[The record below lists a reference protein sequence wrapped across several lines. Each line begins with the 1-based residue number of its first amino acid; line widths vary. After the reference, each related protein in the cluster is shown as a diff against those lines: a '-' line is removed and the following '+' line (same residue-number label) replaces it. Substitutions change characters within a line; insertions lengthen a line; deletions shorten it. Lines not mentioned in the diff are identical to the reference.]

1 MDTKTLSKIDIDD
14 IFKSQK
20 RKVQQLKKTT
30 AQERIVKLSKLKE
43 AINAN
48 AEKILEALYLDFKK
62 PAQEAGIEISGITNE
77 IDYINAF
84 LESWMTPQVVPT
96 PEDFGGEASDS
107 KIILEPKGVVL
118 FLTPWNYPFLLTL
131 RPLVACI
138 AAGNAA
144 MVKPSELTPHS
155 VKLMKEILESVFPE
169 DEVSVFEGG
178 ADVAAALL
186 KLPFAHIFY
195 TGGPQVAKIVM
206 QAAAENLSSV
216 TLELGG
222 KSPSII
228 DDSADFSEVAGKL
241 AFGKYLNCGQT
252 CMTTDYVLV
261 SEKRKDEFL
270 GTMKATI
277 EAMYGP
283 EGPGINS
290 AGYGRMVNRK
300 HFNRVKTLL
309 QDALDKGATLVTGG
323 HTDED
328 ENYISPTLLADVS
341 PDNVI
346 MKEEI
351 FGPLLP
357 VMTYETLDDAI
368 DFVNQRDHPLG
379 LYVFGKDRAN
389 IEKVINHTTA
399 GGTVVNHSI
408 LHNLSPFLPFGGVG
422 QSGFGRGNGYF
433 AFLDFSN
440 QRPVME
446 IKAGMW
452 A

>member
-1 MDTKTLSKIDIDD
+1 METLTLSKLDPAVV
-14 IFKSQK
+14 FKSQK
-20 RKVQQLKKTT
+20 RKALQLKKST
-30 AQERIVKLSKLKE
+30 AQERIARLLKLKE
-43 AINAN
+43 TVNAN
-48 AEKILEALYLDFKK
+48 AEKILGALYQDFKK
-62 PAQEAGIEISGITNE
+62 PQQEAGFEINAITNE
-77 IDYINAF
+77 IDFINAF

-96 PEDFGGEASDS
+96 PEDFGGEASES

-118 FLTPWNYPFLLTL
+118 FLTPWNYPFVLTI

-138 AAGNAA
+138 AAGNAV
-144 MVKPSELTPHS
+144 MIKPSELTPHS
-155 VKLMKEILESVFPE
+155 ARLIKEILESVFPE
-169 DEVSVFEGG
+169 DEVCVFEGG
-178 ADVAAALL
+178 VEVASELL
-186 KLPFAHIFY
+186 KLPFEHIFY

-228 DDSADFSEVAGKL
+228 DDSADFTEVAGKL
-241 AFGKYLNCGQT
+241 TFGKYMNCGQT

-270 GTMKATI
+270 GAMKAAI

-283 EGPGINS
+283 EGPGTS
-290 AGYGRMVNRK
+290 SPGYARLVNRK
-300 HFNRVKTLL
+300 HFNRVKNLL
-309 QDALDKGATLVTGG
+309 QDALYKGATLVTGG
-323 HTDED
+323 KTDEE

-341 PDNVI
+341 PDHAI

-351 FGPLLP
+351 FGPVLP
-357 VMTYETLDDAI
+357 VMTYDTLDDAI

-399 GGTVVNHSI
+399 GGTVVNHTMI
-408 LHNLSPFLPFGGVG
+408 HNLSPFLPFGGVG
-422 QSGFGRGNGYF
+422 RSGTGKGNGYF

-446 IKAGMW
+446 VKAGMW

>member
-1 MDTKTLSKIDIDD
+1 MDTKTLSKVDPADV
-14 IFKSQK
+14 FKSQK
-20 RKVQQLKKTT
+20 GKALQLKKST
-30 AQERIVKLSKLKE
+30 ALERIAKLSKLKE

-48 AEKILEALYLDFKK
+48 AEKIMEALYLDFKK
-62 PAQEAGIEISGITNE
+62 PPQEAGIEISGITNE
-77 IDYINAF
+77 IDFINAF

-118 FLTPWNYPFLLTL
+118 FLTPWNYPFLLTI

-138 AAGNAA
+138 AAGNAVT
-144 MVKPSELTPHS
+144 VKPSELTPHS
-155 VKLMKEILESVFPE
+155 ATLMKEILGSVFPQ
-169 DEVSVFEGG
+169 DEIYVFEGG
-178 ADVAAALL
+178 AEVATELL
-186 KLPFAHIFY
+186 KLPYMHIFY

-206 QAAAENLSSV
+206 KAAAENLSSV

-228 DDSADFSEVAGKL
+228 DDSADFVEVAGKI
-241 AFGKYLNCGQT
+241 AFGKYMNCGQT

-283 EGPGINS
+283 EGPGISSN
-290 AGYGRMVNRK
+290 AYARLVNRK
-300 HFNRVKTLL
+300 HFNRVKNLL
-309 QDALDKGATLVTGG
+309 QDALDKGATLVAGG
-323 HTDED
+323 QTDEA
-328 ENYISPTLLADVS
+328 ENYISPTLLADVG
-341 PDNVI
+341 PDYAI

-351 FGPLLP
+351 FGPVLP
-357 VMTYETLDDAI
+357 VMTYKTLDDAI

-379 LYVFGKDRAN
+379 LYVFGKDKAN
-389 IEKVINHTTA
+389 IEKVISHTTA
-399 GGTVVNHSI
+399 GGTVVNHTI
-408 LHNLSPFLPFGGVG
+408 LHNASPFLPFGGVG
-422 QSGFGRGNGYF
+422 YSGFGKGNGYF

-446 IKAGMW
+446 VKAGKW

>member
-1 MDTKTLSKIDIDD
+1 METKTFSKVEPANV
-14 IFKSQK
+14 FKSQK
-20 RKVQQLKKTT
+20 RKALQLKKST

-62 PAQEAGIEISGITNE
+62 PQQEAGIEISGITNE
-77 IDYINAF
+77 IDFINAF

-118 FLTPWNYPFLLTL
+118 FLTPWNYPFLLTI

-138 AAGNAA
+138 AAGNTV

-155 VKLMKEILESVFPE
+155 AKLMKKILESVFPQ
-169 DEVSVFEGG
+169 DEICVFEGG
-178 ADVAAALL
+178 AEVATELL
-186 KLPFAHIFY
+186 KLPYEHIFY

-206 QAAAENLSSV
+206 KAAAENLSSV

-228 DDSADFSEVAGKL
+228 DDSADLAEVAGKL

-270 GTMKATI
+270 ATMKATI

-283 EGPGINS
+283 EGPGISS
-290 AGYGRMVNRK
+290 AAYSRMVNRK
-300 HFNRVKTLL
+300 HFNRVKNLL
-309 QDALDKGATLVTGG
+309 QDALDNGATLVAGG
-323 HTDED
+323 QTDEE

-341 PDNVI
+341 PDHII

-351 FGPLLP
+351 FGPVLP

-379 LYVFGKDRAN
+379 LYVFGKNRAN
-389 IEKVINHTTA
+389 IEKVINQTTA
-399 GGTVVNHSI
+399 GGTVVNHTI

-422 QSGFGRGNGYF
+422 HSGFGKGNGYYS
-433 AFLDFSN
+433 FLDFSN